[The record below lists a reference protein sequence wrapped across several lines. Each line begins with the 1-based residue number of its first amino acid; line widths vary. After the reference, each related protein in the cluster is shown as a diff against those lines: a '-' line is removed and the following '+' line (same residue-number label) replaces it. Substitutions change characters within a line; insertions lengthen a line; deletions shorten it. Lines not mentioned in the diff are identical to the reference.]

1 MLYIVYFINNFYR
14 LTVQDFVKRFMVI
27 HWYIFEE
34 NVEKLMRND
43 SVEEIVYQFESLLSS
58 SESDLRNLS
67 TILKKVLFILI
78 FTIWNLR
85 NGSGMISLD

>member
-1 MLYIVYFINNFYR
+1 MVYYIDNFYR
-14 LTVQDFVKRFMVI
+14 LTVHDFVKKFMVI

-34 NVEKLMRND
+34 NVEKLMKND
-43 SVEEIVYQFESLLSS
+43 SVEEIVHHFETLLSS

-78 FTIWNLR
+78 FTIWDLR
-85 NGSGMISLD
+85 NGSGMISLG